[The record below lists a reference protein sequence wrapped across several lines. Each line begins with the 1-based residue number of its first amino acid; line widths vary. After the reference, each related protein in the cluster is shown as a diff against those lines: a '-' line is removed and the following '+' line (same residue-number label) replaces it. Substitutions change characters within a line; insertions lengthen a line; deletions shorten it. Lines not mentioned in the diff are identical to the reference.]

1 MNKDVLKKFKYANK
15 MDDKINSILSKE
27 ISFDNIVLED
37 ELYAYTKKIVGFDTE
52 DTQKVSFVD
61 KMSKLLLISNI
72 QIINALNEVYPEKKI
87 LYLNELNKL
96 HEEIKQNEES
106 NKPFFQKILHIFVNP
121 NNEKDFTEY
130 FFKPE
135 VEFLNESMIYKPEKD
150 LNIEFHIYNNTNLN
164 LLVKDLRE
172 FEKTN
177 YIEEKNK
184 LESNYDKRL
193 LELVEKHNG
202 TILEDINMKELN
214 EDISFMDR

>member
-1 MNKDVLKKFKYANK
+1 MNKDVLKKFKYANT
-15 MDDKINSILSKE
+15 MDDKINYILSKE

-193 LELVEKHNG
+193 LELIEIHNG
-202 TILEDINMKELN
+202 TILEDINIKELN

>member
-1 MNKDVLKKFKYANK
+1 
-15 MDDKINSILSKE
+15 MDDRINFILSKE
-27 ISFDNIVLED
+27 IPFNIIVLED

-87 LYLNELNKL
+87 LYLNGLNKL

>member
-1 MNKDVLKKFKYANK
+1 MNKDVLKKFKYANT
-15 MDDKINSILSKE
+15 MDDKINYILSKE

-72 QIINALNEVYPEKKI
+72 KIINALNEVYPEKKI

-202 TILEDINMKELN
+202 TILEDINIKELN

>member
-1 MNKDVLKKFKYANK
+1 MSPF
-15 MDDKINSILSKE
+15 
-27 ISFDNIVLED
+27 LED
-37 ELYAYTKKIVGFDTE
+37 ELYTHIKKIVGFDTE

-72 QIINALNEVYPEKKI
+72 KIINALNEVYPEKKI

-130 FFKPE
+130 FFILV

-202 TILEDINMKELN
+202 TILEDINIKELN